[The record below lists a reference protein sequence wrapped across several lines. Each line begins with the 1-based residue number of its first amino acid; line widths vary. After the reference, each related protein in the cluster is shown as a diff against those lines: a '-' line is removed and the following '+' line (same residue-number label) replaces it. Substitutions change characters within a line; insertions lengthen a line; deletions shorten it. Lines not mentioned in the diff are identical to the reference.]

1 MEIKRRQEKGDREPE
16 VSLMTCSQRKTKKK
30 KKKKKVKIKRKQKGN
45 ENVEKNVRRKR
56 SIRKQ

>member
-30 KKKKKVKIKRKQKGN
+30 KKKKVKIKRKQKGN